1 MQSHYNTTKT
11 KLISLPSWQDKY
23 REIMLLGKTLPLLPN
38 ELKVDNAKVNG
49 CESNVWLYLSLDETE
64 TTLLVVSDSDTRI
77 VKGLIAL
84 IVNCFNGLTPAQAL
98 EVNISEEF
106 EQMGLLK
113 HLSPSRGNG
122 IKAIVAMIQQYCEN
136 Y

>member
-1 MQSHYNTTKT
+1 MQTHYQTIKN
-11 KLISLPSWQDKY
+11 KLITLSNWQDKY

-38 ELKVDNAKVNG
+38 ELKVDSAKVTG

-64 TTLLVVSDSDTRI
+64 ASILVVADSDTRI

-98 EVNISEEF
+98 EVNISDEF

-122 IKAIVAMIQQYCEN
+122 IKAIVAMIQKYSLN